1 MMTTA
6 SRGSAAG
13 ARKRCHRAARIC
25 KTCASRARPSP
36 RRACR
41 RGLGAQH
48 AHDPALDVRGQMDV
62 AQGGGGVRCQRVAA
76 GPLERGEAEHRF
88 ADPSSQARHPPSP
101 GMLCRPGGA
110 RIASLPSIDA
120 TGITLNGR
128 SYAGQLIEG
137 PASMPPGD
145 EIRADGLIQL

>member
-1 MMTTA
+1 
-6 SRGSAAG
+6 
-13 ARKRCHRAARIC
+13 
-25 KTCASRARPSP
+25 
-36 RRACR
+36 
-41 RGLGAQH
+41 
-48 AHDPALDVRGQMDV
+48 
-62 AQGGGGVRCQRVAA
+62 
-76 GPLERGEAEHRF
+76 
-88 ADPSSQARHPPSP
+88 
-101 GMLCRPGGA
+101 MLCRPGGA